1 MYLQLYVYGLQYKYI
16 CKEVMVMNNQ
26 DKLDQIIQKQHG
38 TVLSSDLDLYEIPRV
53 YLQMMVAEGK
63 LERVDR
69 GVYVSIDAIEDE
81 MFSMQ
86 TKYPKLVFSHETALY
101 LHGLTDRTPFMY
113 SASVPSGY
121 KVVES
126 VAERFKIYYIKKD
139 LHELGVET
147 VQSSHGNPIKSYNIE
162 RTICD
167 LIRSRNRID
176 GQILNEALK
185 RFVKLKSADLS
196 ILMDYARKLK
206 IDTVLK
212 HYLEVLL

>member
-1 MYLQLYVYGLQYKYI
+1 
-16 CKEVMVMNNQ
+16 MNNQ
-26 DKLDQIIQKQHG
+26 DKLDQLIQRQHG

-147 VQSSHGNPIKSYNIE
+147 VQSSHGNPVKTYNIE

-176 GQILNEALK
+176 GQILNEAIK

-196 ILMDYARKLK
+196 ILMDYAKKLK

>member
-1 MYLQLYVYGLQYKYI
+1 M
-16 CKEVMVMNNQ
+16 MNNLE
-26 DKLDQIIQKQHG
+26 KLEKLIQKQHG
-38 TVLSSDLDLYEIPRV
+38 TVLSSDLDQYEIPRT
-53 YLQMMVAEGK
+53 YLKMMVAEGK

-69 GVYVSIDAIEDE
+69 GVYVSTDSIEDE

-86 TKYPKLVFSHETALY
+86 TKYPKLIFSHETALY
-101 LHGLTDRTPFMY
+101 LHDLTDRTPFEY

-121 KVVES
+121 KVVGS

-139 LHELGVET
+139 LHEFGVET
-147 VQSSHGNPIKSYNIE
+147 IQSTHGNSIKTYNIE

-176 GQILNEALK
+176 GQIFNEALK
-185 RFVKLKSADLS
+185 RFVKLSSADFSL
-196 ILMDYARKLK
+196 LMDYAKKLK

>member
-1 MYLQLYVYGLQYKYI
+1 M
-16 CKEVMVMNNQ
+16 MMNNLE
-26 DKLDQIIQKQHG
+26 KLEKLIQKQHG
-38 TVLSSDLDLYEIPRV
+38 TVLSSDLDQYEIPRT
-53 YLQMMVAEGK
+53 YLKMMVAEGK

-69 GVYVSIDAIEDE
+69 GVYVSTDSIEDE

-86 TKYPKLVFSHETALY
+86 TKYPKLSFSHETALY
-101 LHGLTDRTPFMY
+101 LHDLTGRTPFEY

-121 KVVES
+121 KVVGS

-139 LHELGVET
+139 LHEIGVET
-147 VQSSHGNPIKSYNIE
+147 IQSTHGNSIKTYNIE

-176 GQILNEALK
+176 GQIFNEALK
-185 RFVKLKSADLS
+185 RFVKLSSTDFSL
-196 ILMDYARKLK
+196 LMDYAKKLK